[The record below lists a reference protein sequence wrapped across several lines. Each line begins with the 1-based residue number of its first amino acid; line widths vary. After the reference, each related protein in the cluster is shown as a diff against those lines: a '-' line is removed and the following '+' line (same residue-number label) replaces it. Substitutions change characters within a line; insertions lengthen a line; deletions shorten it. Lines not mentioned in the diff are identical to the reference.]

1 MDYVL
6 HMNIGCH
13 LLVTY
18 MVKWTRFYTS
28 TSVFTY
34 W

>member
-1 MDYVL
+1 
-6 HMNIGCH
+6 MNIGFH

-18 MVKWTRFYTS
+18 MVKWTRLYTS
-28 TSVFTY
+28 ASVVIY